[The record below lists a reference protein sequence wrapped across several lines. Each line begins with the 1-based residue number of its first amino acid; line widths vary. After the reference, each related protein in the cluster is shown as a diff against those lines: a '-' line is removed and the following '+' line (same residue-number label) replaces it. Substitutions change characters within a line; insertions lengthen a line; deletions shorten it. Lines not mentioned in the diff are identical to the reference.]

1 LVIYRLQNTKRCIIR
16 TEIRRWLPDSRQ
28 KPSGEP
34 GAIQEPGSAC
44 RSRCRDQYHSCMVL
58 NCGWKPKT
66 TTNAAAPNP
75 PPPAPPPATESCVAH
90 YVPEY
95 ARAELCQKIASG
107 EVTNTCMYALH
118 FDCGIYLQETPVA
131 DEPTILKN
139 RNRVWRTERCIDPT
153 TGRPEVD
160 ETLPYELCLDDSEPL
175 GAYSIS
181 LGCKYYAEFGA
192 FAETLSCHLAGR
204 NGMRWDNSPL
214 VLANRHEHSFRLFA
228 FLQLAVEKN
237 QLVQN
242 KVIDTAFETAVLL
255 CDGEVIYYL
264 KEQLIQSGYTLPKS
278 QEYYMSRLG
287 ELNSCRN
294 LAKPIWGS
302 DFGVKL
308 EKDRILSGMQQAA
321 VGTPVYADR

>member
-1 LVIYRLQNTKRCIIR
+1 
-16 TEIRRWLPDSRQ
+16 
-28 KPSGEP
+28 
-34 GAIQEPGSAC
+34 
-44 RSRCRDQYHSCMVL
+44 
-58 NCGWKPKT
+58 
-66 TTNAAAPNP
+66 
-75 PPPAPPPATESCVAH
+75 
-90 YVPEY
+90 
-95 ARAELCQKIASG
+95 
-107 EVTNTCMYALH
+107 
-118 FDCGIYLQETPVA
+118 
-131 DEPTILKN
+131 
-139 RNRVWRTERCIDPT
+139 
-153 TGRPEVD
+153 
-160 ETLPYELCLDDSEPL
+160 
-175 GAYSIS
+175 
-181 LGCKYYAEFGA
+181 
-192 FAETLSCHLAGR
+192 
-204 NGMRWDNSPL
+204 MRWDNSPL